1 MAVPD
6 DMILCDLH
14 EAEYEE
20 IMLLWQ
26 RSGLNVRPEGRD
38 GPDAFAQQMAR
49 DESTQRVIG
58 LRPLPAGGGGRGNG
72 PLLAVAVL
80 THDGRKGWINRL
92 AVDPGWRG
100 RGLAQA
106 LIAEA
111 ERWFSDDLGLEV
123 FSALIHTQN
132 QPSRVLFAHMGYQQ
146 VDVVYVTKRLRPDA

>member
-1 MAVPD
+1 M
-6 DMILCDLH
+6 MLCDLH

-20 IMLLWQ
+20 ILALWQ

-38 GPDAFAQQMAR
+38 ASDAFAQQMAR
-49 DESTQRVIG
+49 SGSTQRVIG
-58 LRPLPAGGGGRGNG
+58 LRPLPAGGAGQSDQ

-111 ERWFSDDLGLEV
+111 ERWFSDDLGLEI

-132 QPSRVLFAHMGYQQ
+132 QPSRALFARVGYQP
-146 VDVVYVTKRLRPDA
+146 VDVVYVSKRLRPDA